1 MLGLNRDNHVVY
13 NVIVELKVMKIG
25 KSVLSLG
32 LVGRIRFEF
41 ECTGTGRRFCA

>member
-1 MLGLNRDNHVVY
+1 MPGLNRDNHVVY

-25 KSVLSLG
+25 KFEPG
-32 LVGRIRFEF
+32 LVGRIGTES